1 MIVLYGIT
9 LRPMAEDPRA
19 KNLVLLSPFY
29 ADNAAFDEL
38 ERRSAQILK
47 LLMERGMYRRYFQ
60 QAGQV
65 AFYCGFD

>member
-1 MIVLYGIT
+1 
-9 LRPMAEDPRA
+9 MAEDPRA
-19 KNLVLLSPFY
+19 KNLVLLSPLY

-47 LLMERGMYRRYFQ
+47 LLMERGMYRRNFQ